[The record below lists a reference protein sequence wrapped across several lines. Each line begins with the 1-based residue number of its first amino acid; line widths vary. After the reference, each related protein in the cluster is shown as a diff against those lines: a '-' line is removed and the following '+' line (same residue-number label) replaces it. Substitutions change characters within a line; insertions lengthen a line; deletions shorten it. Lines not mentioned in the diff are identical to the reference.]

1 MNHKCILRATYLR
14 ELCREQ
20 NLGNKT
26 LRCLPS
32 APMRFFCKEVL
43 LEMHGSRIC
52 KYGLQNKCQFAFD
65 LRIGIMSFYL
75 VINEVKNN

>member
-1 MNHKCILRATYLR
+1 
-14 ELCREQ
+14 
-20 NLGNKT
+20 
-26 LRCLPS
+26 
-32 APMRFFCKEVL
+32 MRFFCKEVL